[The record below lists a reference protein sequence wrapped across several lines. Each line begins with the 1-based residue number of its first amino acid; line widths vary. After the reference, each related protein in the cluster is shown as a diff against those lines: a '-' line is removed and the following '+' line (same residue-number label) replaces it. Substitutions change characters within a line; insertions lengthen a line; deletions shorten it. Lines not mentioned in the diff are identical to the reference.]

1 MNLQDDTTLYEHV
14 STSIVTYCSI
24 FFCAE
29 IISSISA
36 QETKK
41 YATFRYDTVEVEDRL
56 NIPTHRTPRFNI
68 RITLS
73 ALSTTVSKTNFV
85 FYL

>member
-73 ALSTTVSKTNFV
+73 AL
-85 FYL
+85 